1 MVILDIASCVK
12 STPFFY
18 PPPPSLLYP
27 VLLIIDIKSYDKIQ
41 QHANNE
47 NV

>member
-12 STPFFY
+12 STPFFI
-18 PPPPSLLYP
+18 PPPSLLYP